1 VSENHN
7 EQKLREAFA
16 RGLNIPEAE
25 VNENLQYAS
34 TPAWDSVAHMSLVA
48 SLDSTFEIMMDTDD
62 VIDMSSYGKA
72 RQILGKYGIEF

>member
-1 VSENHN
+1 MSDNHN
-7 EQKLREAFA
+7 ERKLREAFA

-25 VNENLQYAS
+25 VNENLKYAS

-62 VIDMSSYGKA
+62 VIDMSSYDKA
-72 RQILGKYGIEF
+72 REILTKYGIQF